1 MRSLFTSVI
10 KLYPSVE
17 SFSRDGDTYKA
28 YDKDGKE
35 VTIDKSA
42 IDTEHNKTDYQDLRV
57 GIGTSSGNYNTIT
70 NQLDQLYH
78 DMKDGKFG
86 ADAKTG
92 EWYVGITSVKTA
104 FPKPS

>member
-1 MRSLFTSVI
+1 MRSLIKTVR

-57 GIGTSSGNYNTIT
+57 GIGTTGGYDLIE

-78 DMKDGKFG
+78 DIESGKFG

-92 EWYVGITSVKTA
+92 SWYVGITSIKTR
-104 FPKPS
+104 FPKP

>member
-1 MRSLFTSVI
+1 MRTLIKTVK

-57 GIGTSSGNYNTIT
+57 GIGTAGGYDSIQ

-78 DMKDGKFG
+78 DIEDGKFG
-86 ADAKTG
+86 TSAKTG
-92 EWYVGITSVKTA
+92 DWYVGITSVKTK
-104 FPKPS
+104 FPKTS

>member
-1 MRSLFTSVI
+1 MRSLSKTVR
-10 KLYPSVE
+10 KLYPTVV

-28 YDKDGKE
+28 WDESGNE

-57 GIGTSSGNYNTIT
+57 GIGTTGGYDLIE

-78 DMKDGKFG
+78 DIESGKFG

-92 EWYVGITSVKTA
+92 SWYVGITSVKTA

>member
-1 MRSLFTSVI
+1 MRTLIKTVK

-57 GIGTSSGNYNTIT
+57 GIGTTGGYDLIE

-78 DMKDGKFG
+78 DIESGKFG

-92 EWYVGITSVKTA
+92 SWYVGVTSVKTS

>member
-1 MRSLFTSVI
+1 MRTLIKTVK

-57 GIGTSSGNYNTIT
+57 GIGTAGGYDSIQ

-78 DMKDGKFG
+78 DIEDGKFG
-86 ADAKTG
+86 TSAKTG
-92 EWYVGITSVKTA
+92 NWYVGITSVKTK

>member
-1 MRSLFTSVI
+1 MRSLIKTVR

-57 GIGTSSGNYNTIT
+57 GIGTAGGYDSIQ

-78 DMKDGKFG
+78 DIEDGKFG
-86 ADAKTG
+86 TSAKTG
-92 EWYVGITSVKTA
+92 NWYVGITSVKTK

>member
-1 MRSLFTSVI
+1 MRSLFTSVQ

-57 GIGTSSGNYNTIT
+57 GIGTTGGYDLIE

-78 DMKDGKFG
+78 DIESGKFG

-92 EWYVGITSVKTA
+92 SWYVGITSVKNA

>member
-1 MRSLFTSVI
+1 MRLLITTVQ

-17 SFSRDGDTYKA
+17 SFFRDGDTYKA

-57 GIGTSSGNYNTIT
+57 GIGTAGGYDSIQ

-78 DMKDGKFG
+78 DIEDGKFG
-86 ADAKTG
+86 TSAKTG
-92 EWYVGITSVKTA
+92 NWYVGITSVKTK

>member
-1 MRSLFTSVI
+1 MRSLIKTVR
-10 KLYPSVE
+10 KLYPTVV

-28 YDKDGKE
+28 WDESGNE

-57 GIGTSSGNYNTIT
+57 GIGTTGGYDLIQ

-78 DMKDGKFG
+78 DIEDGKFG

-92 EWYVGITSVKTA
+92 SWYVVISSVKS
-104 FPKPS
+104 FFSKP